1 MLGAGL
7 KGIEEKLPLM
17 PEATNNIFQMTAD
30 ELDGRRHQD
39 AAEDL
44 GEAIDLFEK
53 SELMKEVL
61 GEHIH
66 TFYVENKEAEW
77 DEYCMQVTP
86 WELDKY
92 LSII

>member
-17 PEATNNIFQMTAD
+17 PEATNNIFHMSDAELETAGINI
-30 ELDGRRHQD
+30 LPGT
-39 AAEDL
+39 L
-44 GEAIDLFEK
+44 GEAIELFEH

-66 TFYVENKEAEW
+66 EFYVANKRKEW
-77 DEYCMQVTP
+77 DEYRMQVTE

-92 LSII
+92 LSVI